1 MKLQTSGVL
10 GTSYAIAKLAPKREY
25 IDKKYSTNEEDNAT
39 HYINNKAFV
48 PLQKEL
54 KYPYVDKIN
63 TSTTFTHNRS
73 YFTDHV
79 DKYVYPTI
87 DAVSVLFSIFAPS
100 LDAIPDGIGLFYST
114 LRGNTGNISNY
125 TIALTIP
132 AASALSVKAI
142 KQGVAKQQGK
152 NVFRVVNNTVEATAN
167 ATDEAARELLTKHL
181 TQGDISQEAYNQLIN
196 KQGKELRDGLLKA
209 LDDEYDRFYKALSD
223 NAGAG
228 VKGAGRFIA
237 KTGNELSVHLN
248 AIVNKPLGKSYSG
261 DIYRSLSKSSE
272 TNFGALPNQM
282 TDHHIYSSWGRYDLP
297 GEENAMYLSKT
308 ITENQTELVP
318 HYGEWN
324 DFTTYK
330 YTNVQADNLLDLTD
344 DVVRQQ
350 LGTEFEQLTK
360 VLDDKGVM
368 YEFTNELAKWARQNG
383 YNGLIV
389 PGARGAKNYE
399 NVIIFNQT
407 YINQIL
413 KGKTAIP
420 IPK

>member
-54 KYPYVDKIN
+54 KYPYVDKII

-132 AASALSVKAI
+132 AASALSVTAVKLT
-142 KQGVAKQQGK
+142 VAKQQGK
-152 NVFRVVNNTVEATAN
+152 NVYRIVNNTVEATAN
-167 ATDEAARELLTKHL
+167 ATDEAARELLTKYL
-181 TQGDISQEAYNQLIN
+181 AQGDISQEAYNQLIN
-196 KQGKELRDGLLKA
+196 KQGKELSDGLLKA
-209 LDDEYDRFYKALSD
+209 IDDEYDRFYKALTD

-228 VKGAGRFIA
+228 VQGVGSDFINAFKPGYSIESITAIPKGSRPTNPSTYLKEEYITNHLTKFEDGAVRF
-237 KTGNELSVHLN
+237 TSRNSFNQYGT
-248 AIVNKPLGKSYSG
+248 LGPDG
-261 DIYRSLSKSSE
+261 GFVLSKSDFDKIIKE
-272 TNFGALPNQM
+272 TGGDLRQIEQKLGLDANYLDGSDVMIVHIDNPSAYNLRIPSGNEGGANQ
-282 TDHHIYSSWGRYDLP
+282 YWLP
-297 GEENAMYLSKT
+297 G
-308 ITENQTELVP
+308 
-318 HYGEWN
+318 
-324 DFTTYK
+324 
-330 YTNVQADNLLDLTD
+330 
-344 DVVRQQ
+344 
-350 LGTEFEQLTK
+350 
-360 VLDDKGVM
+360 
-368 YEFTNELAKWARQNG
+368 
-383 YNGLIV
+383 
-389 PGARGAKNYE
+389 
-399 NVIIFNQT
+399 
-407 YINQIL
+407 
-413 KGKTAIP
+413 GKTSGGVNEAVMDFSNSPNFTEI
-420 IPK
+420 ILE